1 MRANKP
7 VYSELAIDREST
19 SITYIWPKAGRSIGK
34 LYIWK
39 KRRLQACPD
48 WKLFAWESCRQAN
61 QKRNILC
68 DWLWVYIWLSLTRAS
83 QVTQWIRL
91 TMQETQKTCVQSLG
105 CEDPW
110 RRKWQPLPVFLPG
123 TLQGQRSLA
132 DYSPQCHKES
142 EMTEHTCTQIS
153 PTFEMV
159 TKIREAIS
167 Y

>member
-1 MRANKP
+1 MKTKQMRANKP

-19 SITYIWPKAGRSIGK
+19 SITYIWPKASRSIGK

-48 WKLFAWESCRQAN
+48 WKLLAWESCRQAN

-110 RRKWQPLPVFLPG
+110 RREWLTHSIILAWILPWTEVPG
-123 TLQGQRSLA
+123 GL
-132 DYSPQCHKES
+132 YSQWGAGERIICL
-142 EMTEHTCTQIS
+142 
-153 PTFEMV
+153 
-159 TKIREAIS
+159 
-167 Y
+167 